1 MLFSPSADST
11 KASTYT
17 SSVTL
22 TDTNESVSI
31 PAYLK
36 YLDELTVGLKY
47 LNTPTFEAM
56 AHWVKAVKRED
67 RTVFVMGNGGSYAN
81 AGHLALHLR
90 QVGVRVVDLL
100 SDVSHL
106 TALSNDG
113 DYSTAP
119 RTRLS
124 LEGRC
129 KDLLIVLSG
138 SGESLNVL
146 LALAAANR
154 MDIGTFGLL
163 GFGGGTAKH
172 LCDMSLVL
180 PSKSYG
186 VIEDC
191 HSVALHILS
200 HLVADKG

>member
-1 MLFSPSADST
+1 MDL
-11 KASTYT
+11 
-17 SSVTL
+17 SSYVDNVTL
-22 TDTNESVSI
+22 TATNDHVGTHADIE
-31 PAYLK
+31 YLHELTTEIK
-36 YLDELTVGLKY
+36 YLD
-47 LNTPTFEAM
+47 TPVFEAM
-56 AHWVKAVKRED
+56 AHWIKAVKQED
-67 RTVFVMGNGGSYAN
+67 RTVFVLGNGGSYAN

-124 LEGRC
+124 LEARC

-138 SGESLNVL
+138 SGESANVL

-154 MDIGTFGLL
+154 MDMGTIGLL
-163 GFGGGTAKH
+163 GFGGGTAKKM
-172 LCDMSLVL
+172 CDLSLVL

-200 HLVADKG
+200 RLVKD